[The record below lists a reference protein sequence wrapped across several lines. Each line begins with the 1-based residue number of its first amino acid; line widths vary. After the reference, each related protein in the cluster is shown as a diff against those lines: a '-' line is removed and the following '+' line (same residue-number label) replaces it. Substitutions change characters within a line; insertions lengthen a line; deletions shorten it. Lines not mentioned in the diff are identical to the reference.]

1 MSLINEYRSTED
13 AIAELQKKLASM
25 KPEVESELELER
37 ELQALCAARGVSYKA
52 GAVLLFPAF
61 GKKNEAGS
69 SAAGTGTTRRARVV
83 KVYENPHTSEIIET
97 KGGNHKGLKQW
108 KAQYGSDTVES
119 WLK

>member
-25 KPEVESELELER
+25 KPEVDSELEPER
-37 ELQALCAARGVSYKA
+37 ELQALCAARGISYKA
-52 GAVLLFPAF
+52 CAILLFPAF

-69 SAAGTGTTRRARVV
+69 SATVTTRRARVV